1 MKATLKQS
9 NRIRRW
15 SIFGVLILLSIIC
28 FVPSAFAGLVCDETG
43 GGDGIPA
50 LPGAPEG
57 TNPANGL
64 NPCDIPKFVTPL
76 VIPPVMKNTGAA
88 NDYDI
93 AVRQFKQQI
102 LPGGIWN
109 TLNKRSDT
117 FNATTVWSY
126 GPAADPRPN
135 STSLGGGANTAP
147 APNSQFN
154 YPAYTIENTTNVTTT
169 VDWINDLKRPNG
181 NFLPHL
187 FAVDRSL
194 HWANPELLECMDGTF
209 RTDCRPAASNG
220 TFLQE
225 PYRGPVPLVTHVH
238 GAHTGHESDGY
249 PEAWYLPDANNI
261 AGYQTAGR
269 LVNQYGTPTN
279 NNPGVASFSYPN
291 DQPSTTLW
299 YHDHTLGMTRLNVYA
314 GPAGFW
320 LIRTPG
326 GGEDG
331 LNGGIL
337 PGPAPVPGED
347 LATTNFPASLG
358 GQREKYREIPIVI
371 QDRSFRNNGNLFYP
385 NNRAFFE
392 GIRPG
397 QLRIPFIGDATTPS
411 DISAIWNPEAFFNV
425 MVVNGVS
432 WPYLDVAPERY
443 RFRLLNGSN
452 SRFLNLAM
460 FVVADDGVDGIPG
473 TNDDTLG
480 QEVPFYQI
488 GAEQSLLSKVTKVWT
503 GCKTW
508 LGQGQD
514 SFPVGAGSCP
524 AGWAADDP
532 AEALLMG
539 PAERA
544 DVIVDFNGLAP
555 NTRIRLVNRGADAPF
570 GGFPIDEPVDPDTT
584 GQVMEFV
591 VNRDS
596 AGDPSTPPARLRIA
610 VPEVIEWNTLP
621 NGPTR
626 DLALIEEESAEVCVE
641 VRPNGVIRAIDLP
654 GVGDFLAEC
663 LAAGGEPFAPKAA
676 VLGTDGKTGGIAQ
689 LWSDPIRTN
698 PVLNALE
705 KWELYNYTMDAHPI
719 HLHLVKYRVMS
730 RRPFAFNGRRAFNTG
745 PYEGAERTEAGW
757 KDTVIAYPGEVTTI
771 RARFDLG
778 GLYVWHCHIVEH
790 EDNEMMVPYVVGTPG
805 VDFADPNGTIGN
817 LM

>member
-1 MKATLKQS
+1 
-9 NRIRRW
+9 
-15 SIFGVLILLSIIC
+15 
-28 FVPSAFAGLVCDETG
+28 
-43 GGDGIPA
+43 
-50 LPGAPEG
+50 
-57 TNPANGL
+57 
-64 NPCDIPKFVTPL
+64 
-76 VIPPVMKNTGAA
+76 
-88 NDYDI
+88 
-93 AVRQFKQQI
+93 
-102 LPGGIWN
+102 
-109 TLNKRSDT
+109 
-117 FNATTVWSY
+117 
-126 GPAADPRPN
+126 
-135 STSLGGGANTAP
+135 
-147 APNSQFN
+147 
-154 YPAYTIENTTNVTTT
+154 
-169 VDWINDLKRPNG
+169 
-181 NFLPHL
+181 
-187 FAVDRSL
+187 
-194 HWANPELLECMDGTF
+194 
-209 RTDCRPAASNG
+209 
-220 TFLQE
+220 
-225 PYRGPVPLVTHVH
+225 
-238 GAHTGHESDGY
+238 
-249 PEAWYLPDANNI
+249 
-261 AGYQTAGR
+261 
-269 LVNQYGTPTN
+269 
-279 NNPGVASFSYPN
+279 
-291 DQPSTTLW
+291 
-299 YHDHTLGMTRLNVYA
+299 
-314 GPAGFW
+314 
-320 LIRTPG
+320 
-326 GGEDG
+326 
-331 LNGGIL
+331 
-337 PGPAPVPGED
+337 
-347 LATTNFPASLG
+347 
-358 GQREKYREIPIVI
+358 
-371 QDRSFRNNGNLFYP
+371 
-385 NNRAFFE
+385 
-392 GIRPG
+392 
-397 QLRIPFIGDATTPS
+397 
-411 DISAIWNPEAFFNV
+411 

-730 RRPFAFNGRRAFNTG
+730 RRPFAFNGRRAERGRRRRHQPG
-745 PYEGAERTEAGW
+745 PRGRRRGRARHRRRLRRVTRRADRGRARSLGRRRRRPRCHHRAGLTVGDATEAYSDSVAAGDVISQDPAAGTEVELGTAVSYVESLGVQTVAVPEVRGQSQEDATAAIEAADLTVGEVLERTNANVPAGAAVR
-757 KDTVIAYPGEVTTI
+757 TEPAMGEMVDIGSAVTLI
-771 RARFDLG
+771 MSKG
-778 GLYVWHCHIVEH
+778 PKQVE
-790 EDNEMMVPYVVGTPG
+790 VPDVVGMTEADAIAAIEAAELAAGASSDEHSDSAPAGSVISTSPSAGSTVDANSAVDYVLSLGVEQVTVPQIIDLAEADAIAAIEAVGLAVGTVDSAFDEDIAVGNVSSQDPAAGSDVDKGSPSTTPSATAPRRSCRFLPCAICPRQTPSPPSRAP
-805 VDFADPNGTIGN
+805 V
-817 LM
+817 